1 MSVMN
6 NCVKAY
12 MSIFVC
18 FILFYSGKL
27 VLEINT
33 SFQTFYLNLNLDT
46 LPVISC
52 FDECLGKS
60 WNIFIGDIEI
70 DIPFIESLSNP
81 QKQNETGNLC
91 SERSSR
97 RGLDQKVVSFSFWG
111 EMKNGYFKG
120 IQDNLAMMETHYPG
134 WVMRLH
140 VSSAKLTNDSVRTLC
155 DIQCNQTVSTM

>member
-1 MSVMN
+1 M
-6 NCVKAY
+6 KAY

-18 FILFYSGKL
+18 FILFYSGEL

-33 SFQTFYLNLNLDT
+33 SFKTFYVNLNLDTLT

-52 FDECLGKS
+52 FDECLGKT
-60 WNIFIGDIEI
+60 WNTYSTGDIEI

-91 SERSSR
+91 SPRSSR

-111 EMKNGYFKG
+111 EMKNGYFRG
-120 IQDNLAMMETHYPG
+120 ILDNLAMMETHYPG

-140 VSSAKLTNDSVRTLC
+140 VSSAKLTNDSVKTLC